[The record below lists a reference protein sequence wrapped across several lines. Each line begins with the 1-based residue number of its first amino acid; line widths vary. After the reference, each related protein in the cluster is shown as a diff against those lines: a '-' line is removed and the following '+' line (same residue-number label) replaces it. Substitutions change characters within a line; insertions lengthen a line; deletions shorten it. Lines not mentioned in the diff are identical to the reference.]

1 MQITINH
8 PASSF
13 GVPVILDDSG
23 LPLDYADGFR
33 RCRYR
38 LNMSTVE
45 IGKHLGASG
54 RTVEGYEQGTGKV
67 GARQRAPVA
76 CNLSVKLF
84 RVAGYADSPRENRQ
98 CADGGS
104 AFFAGGGFVVGC
116 FHSV

>member
-13 GVPVILDDSG
+13 GVPVILDDCG
-23 LPLDYADGFR
+23 LPLDYAEGFR

-54 RTVEGYEQGTGKV
+54 RTVEGYEQGRTI
-67 GARQRAPVA
+67 PVA
-76 CNLSVKLF
+76 ALNVLGQLM
-84 RVAGYADSPRENRQ
+84 AAL
-98 CADGGS
+98 
-104 AFFAGGGFVVGC
+104 
-116 FHSV
+116 

>member
-23 LPLDYADGFR
+23 QPLDYADGFR

-38 LNMSTVE
+38 LNMSTIE

-54 RTVEGYEQGTGKV
+54 RTVEGYEQGRTI
-67 GARQRAPVA
+67 PVA
-76 CNLSVKLF
+76 ALNVLGQLM
-84 RVAGYADSPRENRQ
+84 AAL
-98 CADGGS
+98 
-104 AFFAGGGFVVGC
+104 
-116 FHSV
+116 

>member
-1 MQITINH
+1 MQITIDN

-54 RTVEGYEQGTGKV
+54 RTVEGYEQGRTI
-67 GARQRAPVA
+67 PVA
-76 CNLSVKLF
+76 ALNVLGQLM
-84 RVAGYADSPRENRQ
+84 AAL
-98 CADGGS
+98 
-104 AFFAGGGFVVGC
+104 
-116 FHSV
+116 

>member
-23 LPLDYADGFR
+23 HPLDYADGFR

-45 IGKHLGASG
+45 IGKYLGASG
-54 RTVEGYEQGTGKV
+54 RTVEGYEQGRTI
-67 GARQRAPVA
+67 PVA
-76 CNLSVKLF
+76 ALNVLGQL
-84 RVAGYADSPRENRQ
+84 VAAL
-98 CADGGS
+98 
-104 AFFAGGGFVVGC
+104 
-116 FHSV
+116 